1 MKNLKE
7 LLDLVELAV
16 GKLSDTELQVN
27 VRQVSQNM
35 LELQTLRYDSI
46 GHILL
51 TASSVSGNITFHYM
65 PPPFITRDEG
75 IADII
80 VSAED
85 LPENKGQQQI
95 TAFVLDIYN
104 AVVA

>member
-7 LLDLVELAV
+7 LLGLVELAI
-16 GKLSDTELQVN
+16 GKLSDTEARVIVQ
-27 VRQVSQNM
+27 QISQNM
-35 LELQTLRYDSI
+35 ILLQSLQYDTI
-46 GHILL
+46 GHILI
-51 TASSVSGNITFHYM
+51 TASNVSGNITFHFL
-65 PPPFITRDEG
+65 PPPFMTGFAG
-75 IADII
+75 IEDII

-95 TAFVLDIYN
+95 TAYVLDIYN